1 MAKDLEFAVDDP
13 SGKQKIFRSFKETC
27 EFAVIK
33 SASSGEEVVVDVLT
47 YSRAGARRWGGEHG
61 VEEYNA
67 DPDAS
72 VHDRIV
78 IRAESQGRV
87 A

>member
-1 MAKDLEFAVDDP
+1 MKDLEFHVDYPNGTSLDTPSFDKAASTAVSIACSIGQP
-13 SGKQKIFRSFKETC
+13 VSI
-27 EFAVIK
+27 
-33 SASSGEEVVVDVLT
+33 DVLT
-47 YSRAGARRWGGEHG
+47 YSRAAAQHWGGSEG
-61 VEEYNA
+61 AKIYDE

-78 IRAESQGRV
+78 IRAESLGRI